1 MLKYKVFK
9 IDPQLSP
16 KGQPKLHGETFYNYD
31 ILLDFVS
38 QIGENRICHFGI
50 FGSSAVSS
58 CTVFYEADGLLTCPT
73 CKWEYSPDHTFCGH
87 CGKALVPI
95 AEPDLPAC
103 VHCGKPLL
111 PTSDFCTACGQRQPE
126 QPKKKGLFD

>member
-1 MLKYKVFK
+1 MLQYKIFRTNAK
-9 IDPQLSP
+9 SPPKEYQRLSEEFFNDYSP
-16 KGQPKLHGETFYNYD
+16 LMNFM
-31 ILLDFVS
+31 S
-38 QIGENRICHFGI
+38 QIGEDRICYFGT
-50 FGSSAVSS
+50 FGDSAVSY
-58 CTVFYEADGLLTCPT
+58 CAVLYEADGLVICPT

-95 AEPDLPAC
+95 TQPEPPAC

-126 QPKKKGLFD
+126 QPQKKGFFD

>member
-1 MLKYKVFK
+1 MKYKIFR
-9 IDPQLSP
+9 ISP
-16 KGQPKLHGETFYNYD
+16 KSPPKGRQRLYEEFFNDYSP
-31 ILLDFVS
+31 LMDFIS
-38 QIGENRICHFGI
+38 QIGESRIYHFGT
-50 FGSSAVSS
+50 FGDTVISY
-58 CTVFYEADGLLTCPT
+58 CTIFYEADGLLICPT
-73 CKWEYSPDHTFCGH
+73 CKWEYSPDHAFCGH

-126 QPKKKGLFD
+126 QPKRKGLFD